1 MKRITLATVCIV
13 LAGVAYYT
21 RPDEVTEYAGL
32 AAQAARWAWDGI
44 AANPVPVALAAG
56 TFLLTVGYH
65 KAKGKSLRES
75 VEVAATR
82 VALVPVRVRDVDES
96 DNAVVKRA
104 KARAMRAQLLTD
116 QIGLQNRQR
125 RLPDEVLKAERDACY
140 TEQALAD
147 ADRKLAER
155 QQAHDDAAAKL
166 EALRA
171 EKAAAEAELAEIEVE
186 LAKLAE
192 LV

>member
-1 MKRITLATVCIV
+1 MKRITLATVCVV
-13 LAGVAYYT
+13 LAGAAYYT
-21 RPDEVTEYAGL
+21 HPDEVTEYAGL
-32 AAQAARWAWDGI
+32 AAQGARWAWDGI
-44 AANPVPVALAAG
+44 AANPVPFALAAG

-82 VALVPVRVRDVDES
+82 VALVPVPVRDES

-147 ADRKLAER
+147 ADRKLSER
-155 QQAHDDAAAKL
+155 QQAHDDAVAKL